1 MDYSTCVLEWNRVGK
16 GVSMGRFFSY
26 DINKGRVIIGEGKEG
41 VDYVRWVMVWVM
53 IG

>member
-1 MDYSTCVLEWNRVGK
+1 MCVRVEQGRKGCEYGK
-16 GVSMGRFFSY
+16 VLLSY

-41 VDYVRWVMVWVM
+41 VDHVRWVMVWVM